1 MIRTLSVIFS
11 VVALGALPLGAA
23 DAVAPLDAKL
33 REQFGAAPFY
43 EKYVMVGKLPVVSS
57 AKVSD
62 AALLEAAVI
71 VHGMLV
77 NREDILTALGA
88 AKIRLGI
95 MAVAE
100 RTCDIPEH
108 AGLTPKDYWNRRARG
123 LGASGEDSVVTCG
136 EENLLSCEGDPYPG
150 ENILVH
156 EFGHAIHE
164 AGMAKLDA
172 TFDGRL
178 KKSYDAALAAGKWKN
193 TYAAEN
199 HKEYFA
205 EAVQSFFGTNRVNDK
220 IHNHVNTRAL
230 LKEYDP
236 GAYALCVEVFGD
248 NPWQYRRADNPARA
262 EEPHLKNLD
271 RKKLP
276 VFVWEAEIDPNAKP
290 DPQ

>member
-1 MIRTLSVIFS
+1 
-11 VVALGALPLGAA
+11 
-23 DAVAPLDAKL
+23 
-33 REQFGAAPFY
+33 
-43 EKYVMVGKLPVVSS
+43 
-57 AKVSD
+57 
-62 AALLEAAVI
+62 
-71 VHGMLV
+71 
-77 NREDILTALGA
+77 
-88 AKIRLGI
+88 
-95 MAVAE
+95 MAVSE

-108 AGLTPKDYWNRRARG
+108 ADLTPRDFWNRRARG

-164 AGMAKLDA
+164 AGMAKLDP
-172 TFDGRL
+172 TFDARL
-178 KKSYDAALAAGKWKN
+178 KKCYDEALAAGKWKN

-236 GAYALCVEVFGD
+236 GAYALCLEVFGD
-248 NPWQYRRADNPARA
+248 NPWQYRRADNPVRA
-262 EEPHLKNLD
+262 DEPHLKNLD

-276 VFVWEAEIDPNAKP
+276 AFVWEAELDPNAKP

>member
-1 MIRTLSVIFS
+1 MIRKLSLS
-11 VVALGALPLGAA
+11 LAVALSASPLGAA

-33 REQFGAAPFY
+33 REQFGAAQFY
-43 EKYVMVGKLPVVSS
+43 EKYVMVGKLPIVSS
-57 AKVSD
+57 GKVSD
-62 AALLEAAVI
+62 TALLEAAVI
-71 VHGMLV
+71 VHGMLA

-88 AKIRLGI
+88 AKIRLGV

-108 AGLTPKDYWNRRARG
+108 ADLTPKDYWNHRARG

-136 EENLLSCEGDPYPG
+136 EENLLSCQGDPYPG

-172 TFDGRL
+172 SFDGRL
-178 KKSYDAALAAGKWKN
+178 KKCYDDALAAGKWKN

-199 HKEYFA
+199 HKEYWA

-236 GAYALCVEVFGD
+236 GAYALCLEVFGD

-262 EEPHLKNLD
+262 AEPHLKNLD

-276 VFVWEAEIDPNAKP
+276 VFVWEPETTPNAKP
-290 DPQ
+290 DAQ

>member
-1 MIRTLSVIFS
+1 MIRTFSLSLAI
-11 VVALGALPLGAA
+11 ALGALPLGAA
-23 DAVAPLDAKL
+23 DVVAPLDAKL
-33 REQFGAAPFY
+33 RAEFGAAGFY
-43 EKYVMVGKLPVVSS
+43 EKYVMAGKLPIVSS
-57 AKVSD
+57 GKVSD

-71 VHGMLV
+71 VNGMLV
-77 NREDILTALGA
+77 NRQDILTALGA
-88 AKIRLGI
+88 AKIRLGV

-108 AGLTPKDYWNRRARG
+108 ADLTPRDYWNARARG
-123 LGASGEDSVVTCG
+123 LGASGENSVVTCG
-136 EENLLSCEGDPYPG
+136 EENLLNCEGDPYPG

-164 AGMAKLDA
+164 AGMVKLDP

-178 KKSYDAALAAGKWKN
+178 KKAYDAALAAGKWKN

-199 HKEYFA
+199 HKEYWA

-236 GAYALCVEVFGD
+236 AAYALCLEVFGD
-248 NPWQYRRADNPARA
+248 NPWQYRRADDPARA
-262 EEPHLKNLD
+262 GEPHLKNLE

-276 VFVWEAEIDPNAKP
+276 IFVWEAQTDAKP
-290 DPQ
+290 DPQE